1 MYIKIGFWLVWLCFI
16 TYAFLLAP
24 PQEPNT
30 FELIKN
36 LSVGNWQGINPL
48 IIALFNLMGILP
60 IIYTCFLLIDGKEQ
74 KVRAWGFALASFGV
88 GAFAILP
95 YLALRQPQTE
105 FTGEKDWFLKIID
118 SRLTGLIVTLAALI
132 VLVLGLTKG
141 DWSDFIQ
148 QWQSSRF
155 INVMSLDFCL
165 LSILLPVLI
174 KDDLA
179 KRKIENSSSLWLAS
193 TIPFFGALIY
203 LCLRP
208 PLKNQVM
215 GNGE

>member
-1 MYIKIGFWLVWLCFI
+1 MYIKIGLWTVWLCFI

-24 PQEPNT
+24 PQDANT

-36 LSVGNWQGINPL
+36 LSLGNWQGINPL

-60 IIYTCFLLIDGKEQ
+60 IVYTCLLLIDGRGQ
-74 KVRAWGFALASFGV
+74 KIRAWGFALGSFGL
-88 GAFAILP
+88 GAFALLP

-105 FTGEKDWFLKIID
+105 FTGEKDWIVKIID
-118 SRLTGLIVTLAALI
+118 SRITGFIIALVALI
-132 VLVLGLTKG
+132 ILGLGLTKG
-141 DWSDFIQ
+141 DWGDFIV
-148 QWQSSRF
+148 QWQNSRF

-165 LSILLPVLI
+165 LSLLAPILI

-179 KRKIENSSSLWLAS
+179 KRLGQDNSPLWLVS
-193 TIPFFGALIY
+193 IIPFFGALIY

-208 PLKNQVM
+208 PLTVSSQ
-215 GNGE
+215 